1 MLLRALLFVIVVSQ
15 DGGGA
20 RLVNSLL
27 RPNVAAARSNSVL
40 GVVESLKNGA
50 WVKFICGASNQDLPL
65 IRNLCLLYTLAG
77 VDCIDL
83 SADPAVVMSAEEGVT
98 RALQLMSAEEGATR
112 ALQQQQQQHRRPLLM
127 ISVND
132 NEDLHFRKAVFDPTH
147 CPKDC
152 PRPCERVCPAWAI
165 GPRPLS
171 SSSSSSTA
179 GVIAE
184 RCYGCGRCIPTCPLG
199 IIEGVSYTVDRKTVS
214 NMFNS
219 GIVDAIEIHTQHG
232 QGAAFAQLWDEIG
245 HSVLSRAAVVAVSF
259 PDMKNETLPYLNE
272 LQGIIAQHP
281 AWSTFTGVQIWQTD
295 GRPMSGDVGKGMAHA
310 STNFARRILDELS
323 ATDPGK
329 LQPAVERTI
338 NLNGGKHF
346 LQLAGGTN
354 DYSPPLAKSQ
364 GLIGAMGFGGFAF
377 GGYARRD
384 IGTVLRSLED
394 AKPGCLIEDHPSEF
408 HSCLE
413 FSRNLVHLVKQ
424 RK

>member
-1 MLLRALLFVIVVSQ
+1 MLRLIYLLLVVGLRE
-15 DGGGA
+15 GA
-20 RLVNSLL
+20 IRVCAGLL
-27 RPNVAAARSNSVL
+27 RPYVAASRSTSDL
-40 GVVESLKNGA
+40 GAVESLKNGA

-65 IRNLCLLYTLAG
+65 IRNLCLLYTMAG

-83 SADPAVVMSAEEGVT
+83 SADPAVVVSAEEGVT
-98 RALQLMSAEEGATR
+98 RALQK
-112 ALQQQQQQHRRPLLM
+112 QQQRRPLLM

-152 PRPCERVCPAWAI
+152 PRPCEKVCPAWAI
-165 GPRPLS
+165 GPR

-199 IIEGVSYTVDRKTVS
+199 IIEGISYTVDRKTIS
-214 NMFNS
+214 NMFSS

-232 QGAAFAQLWDEIG
+232 QGAAFSQLWDEIG

-272 LQGIIAQHP
+272 LQGVIAQHP
-281 AWSTFTGVQIWQTD
+281 AWPTFTGVQIWQTD

-310 STNFARRILDELS
+310 STSFARRMLDELS
-323 ATDPGK
+323 AVPEN
-329 LQPAVERTI
+329 QRII
-338 NLNGGKHF
+338 NIDGGKHF

-364 GLIGAMGFGGFAF
+364 GLVGALGFGGFAF

-384 IGTVLRSLED
+384 IGTVLRGLED
-394 AKPGCLIEDHPSEF
+394 AHPGSFIEDHPQEF
-408 HSCLE
+408 QWCLE
-413 FSRNLVHLVKQ
+413 FARNLVKLVKDE
-424 RK
+424 K